1 MLILTQTT
9 DSLQVKL
16 AATVA
21 TSQAQCFASFR
32 NTTSSAI
39 SPLRNVTNTNNTTA
53 VTLVSSPSAS
63 EQRVVDYASVYNA
76 DTASVTA
83 TVLFN
88 ANGTLYELF
97 VATLDPGEKLE
108 YQEGIGFS
116 VIAFNGGVK
125 TATEY
130 GVYTR
135 SVPWTT
141 VVLSTD
147 YTVTSAVAN
156 TYEDVTGFTFPIA
169 TTGTY
174 WYRISTIMA
183 VALTNRLGSI
193 AINGPTASYLG
204 QTTYILTGNNNIAYS
219 TTTAYNLPATA
230 MASSTSALTRA
241 TIILEGML
249 TATATGTVQVRASPS
264 NAIASSVT
272 VRAGST
278 LQYYKVL

>member
-9 DSLQVKL
+9 DSLQVRL

-97 VATLDPGEKLE
+97 VATLAPEEKLE

-183 VALTNRLGSI
+183 VAAANRLGSI
-193 AINGPTASYLG
+193 AINGPTTSYIG
-204 QTTYILTGNNNIAYS
+204 QTAYIINGNNTIAYS
-219 TTTAYNLPATA
+219 TTTAYNFPTTA
-230 MASSTSALTRA
+230 MASATSALTRA

-264 NAIASSVT
+264 NAIANSVI

>member
-39 SPLRNVTNTNNTTA
+39 SPLRNATNTNNTTA

-97 VATLDPGEKLE
+97 VATLAPGEKLE

-130 GVYTR
+130 GVHTTE
-135 SVPWTT
+135 VPWSS
-141 VVLSTD
+141 VVLTSE
-147 YTVTSAVAN
+147 YSVTSATAN
-156 TYEDVTGFTFPIA
+156 TYEDIPGFTFPISA
-169 TTGTY
+169 TGTY
-174 WYRISTIMA
+174 WYRISVILATT
-183 VALTNRLGSI
+183 VTNRTGTI
-193 AINGPTASYLG
+193 TINGPTASFVTHML
-204 QTTYILTGNNNIAYS
+204 YIAANAAIAGATGVGYNLPTASIS
-219 TTTAYNLPATA
+219 TTTPNLYRT
-230 MASSTSALTRA
+230 TL
-241 TIILEGML
+241 ILEGSL
-249 TATATGTVQVRASPS
+249 VATATGTVQVRASS
-264 NAIASSVT
+264 SANIANSVI
-272 VRAGST
+272 VKAGSS
-278 LQYYKVL
+278 LQYLKVI

>member
-21 TSQAQCFASFR
+21 TSQAECFASYR

-39 SPLRNVTNTNNTTA
+39 SPLRNVTTTNNTTA
-53 VTLVSSPSAS
+53 VTLVSSPAGSN
-63 EQRVVDYASVYNA
+63 QRLVDYASVYNA
-76 DTASVTA
+76 DTAAITA

-97 VATLDPGEKLE
+97 VATLAPGEKLE

-125 TATEY
+125 TAVEH
-130 GVYTR
+130 GVYTTT
-135 SVPWTT
+135 VPWTT
-141 VVLSTD
+141 VVLSADVSNSNAT
-147 YTVTSAVAN
+147 AN
-156 TYEDVTGFTFPIA
+156 TYEDVTGLSFPIA

-174 WYRISTIMA
+174 WYKVT
-183 VALTNRLGSI
+183 ALLSVNIINRLGSL
-193 AINGPTASYLG
+193 ALNGPTTSFLA
-204 QTTYILTGNNNIAYS
+204 QHTYVANTNINFIFSSVTG
-219 TTTAYNLPATA
+219 YNLPATA
-230 MASSTSALTRA
+230 IASSAPTTA
-241 TIILEGML
+241 TTTMILEGIL
-249 TATATGTVQVRASPS
+249 TATATGTAQVRHLCSTA
-264 NAIASSVT
+264 NGVLT
-272 VRAGST
+272 TKAGTT

>member
-9 DSLQVKL
+9 DTLQVKL

-21 TSQAQCFASFR
+21 TSQAQCFASYR

-39 SPLRNVTNTNNTTA
+39 SPLRNATNTNNTTA
-53 VTLVSSPSAS
+53 VTLVSSPAASA
-63 EQRVVDYASVYNA
+63 QRIIDYISVYNA
-76 DTASVTA
+76 DTGSITA

-88 ANGTLYELF
+88 ANATLYELF
-97 VATLDPGEKLE
+97 VATLNPGEKLE

-141 VVLSTD
+141 VVLGTD

-183 VALTNRLGSI
+183 VTLTSRLGSI
-193 AINGPTASYLG
+193 AINGPTTSYLG
-204 QTTYILTGNNNIAYS
+204 QTAYIISGNNSMSYS
-219 TTTAYNLPATA
+219 TTTAYNSPATA
-230 MASSTSALTRA
+230 MASTTPVLTRS

-249 TATATGTVQVRASPS
+249 VATATGTVQVRASCS
-264 NAIASSVT
+264 ASVANALIVK
-272 VRAGST
+272 AGSS
-278 LQYYKVL
+278 LQYYKVI